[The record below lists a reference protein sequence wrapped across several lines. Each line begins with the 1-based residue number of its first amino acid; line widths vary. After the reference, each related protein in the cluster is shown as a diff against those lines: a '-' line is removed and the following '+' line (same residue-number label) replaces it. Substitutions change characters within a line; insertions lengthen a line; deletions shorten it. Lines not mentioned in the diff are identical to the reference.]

1 MTSRPDDA
9 AEQPADAATEPVDA
23 AAPPA
28 TAGDTEGASAD
39 AASRDDQT
47 VGAVADPAAA
57 PVEHEEP
64 IEREVPVTVDRDDVQ
79 VQARLV
85 PRYGRFMVLGA
96 IVGAIG
102 GWLWSR
108 LGSSGPWLGSGPVI
122 DTSAVV
128 PFLVGVGAVGGIVL
142 GAVVAIVLER
152 LVGRRRR
159 TITAERTRR
168 HRGDVDD

>member
-9 AEQPADAATEPVDA
+9 AEQPADAASEAVDA
-23 AAPPA
+23 GATPA
-28 TAGDTEGASAD
+28 TARDTDGASAEPAARTAETAD
-39 AASRDDQT
+39 AAEDP
-47 VGAVADPAAA
+47 VALEVD
-57 PVEHEEP
+57 EP
-64 IEREVPVTVDRDDVQ
+64 IEPEVPVTVDRDEVQ

-142 GAVVAIVLER
+142 GAVVAIVLDR

-159 TITAERTRR
+159 TITAERTRH
-168 HRGDVDD
+168 HRGDLDD

>member
-9 AEQPADAATEPVDA
+9 AEQPADAASEPAADASNDADARADAVAEPLTEPE
-23 AAPPA
+23 PELEP
-28 TAGDTEGASAD
+28 
-39 AASRDDQT
+39 
-47 VGAVADPAAA
+47 VA
-57 PVEHEEP
+57 
-64 IEREVPVTVDRDDVQ
+64 IDRDDVE
-79 VQARLV
+79 VRARLV

-122 DTSAVV
+122 DTSAIV
-128 PFLVGVGAVGGIVL
+128 PFLVAVGALAGIVL
-142 GAVVAIVLER
+142 GAVVAIVLDR

-159 TITAERTRR
+159 TLTAERTRH
-168 HRGDVDD
+168 HRGDLDD

>member
-9 AEQPADAATEPVDA
+9 AEQPADAASEPAADASNDADARADAVAAPEPELEPVA
-23 AAPPA
+23 
-28 TAGDTEGASAD
+28 
-39 AASRDDQT
+39 
-47 VGAVADPAAA
+47 
-57 PVEHEEP
+57 
-64 IEREVPVTVDRDDVQ
+64 IDRDDVE
-79 VQARLV
+79 VRARLV

-122 DTSAVV
+122 DTSAIV
-128 PFLVGVGAVGGIVL
+128 PFLVAVGALAGIVL
-142 GAVVAIVLER
+142 GAVVAIVLDR

-159 TITAERTRR
+159 TLTAERTRH
-168 HRGDVDD
+168 HRGDLDD